1 MRTGRCERCGAEDS
15 MFWYPYAFGVAPI
28 PSVTDRCVDRCQY
41 FQLCDSCQAAFVDFM
56 KMKIDNPYFDTKKLK
71 ELMDSEP
78 MEFVPEV
85 KE

>member
-1 MRTGRCERCGAEDS
+1 MTGGICARCGANDS

-28 PSVTDRCVDRCQY
+28 PSVTDPRIDRSQY
-41 FQLCDSCQAAFVDFM
+41 FMLCDDCRMKFTEFM
-56 KMKIDNPYFDTKKLK
+56 RNKSYPFFDTEKLK
-71 ELMDSEP
+71 KMMDSEP